1 MTNKRGI
8 SQTVSTLCILSL
20 LLIFGPLLGVSQA
33 QDLPPEVLRYAD
45 TILYNGQVLTM
56 DRDQPPI
63 TVVEAVA
70 IREGRIMA
78 VGDSDRILK
87 MAGPNTVTVDLQ
99 GKGVIPGVVDTHSHP
114 NNYTLR
120 HYRDEVTPAYIE
132 YLEEQNIRFATVR
145 WDSKETALA
154 DFKSVA
160 QSVPAGYWIYT
171 TSRLNPT
178 VLEETTRY
186 DLDEVTPDHPVY
198 VKIGNAQFGLANTR
212 MLDIVEETYG
222 QLPPGIMMDE
232 QGVPTG
238 RVYGGAGTL
247 IDQEISPQ
255 VPPEIL
261 APPFKK
267 ELEEWVAIGVTTLS
281 SRLKGSEINAY
292 GQLERAGELPLR
304 LGYSHEVGRD
314 NPFLERALKRYG
326 NLQGHGT
333 EWMWMI
339 GMTVGI
345 PDGTGPAGRVCTSM
359 KKKEMLPGDLWEEST
374 CHWELPG
381 FPGPETI
388 LAINRYGY
396 RVTGVHTFGDKAY
409 LMMLDAFAQANQE
422 KSIVGRRFALDHG
435 MMISPEVIEKSAQ
448 LGVIWS
454 LQTPQYYRHTATV
467 NRLFGEEPAQRWA
480 MPIKSL
486 IDAGVR
492 VTYGA
497 DTHDD
502 PQRQPMF
509 NLEVMVT
516 RVTKDG
522 QVFGSREKINRAQG
536 LLMMTRWGA
545 DYVLREDVLG
555 SLEPGKFA
563 DLVVLDKNPLDR
575 SLRDQDLSEIKVL
588 ATIIGGEVAY
598 GSLN

>member
-1 MTNKRGI
+1 
-8 SQTVSTLCILSL
+8 
-20 LLIFGPLLGVSQA
+20 
-33 QDLPPEVLRYAD
+33 
-45 TILYNGQVLTM
+45 
-56 DRDQPPI
+56 
-63 TVVEAVA
+63 
-70 IREGRIMA
+70 
-78 VGDSDRILK
+78 
-87 MAGPNTVTVDLQ
+87 
-99 GKGVIPGVVDTHSHP
+99 
-114 NNYTLR
+114 
-120 HYRDEVTPAYIE
+120 
-132 YLEEQNIRFATVR
+132 
-145 WDSKETALA
+145 
-154 DFKSVA
+154 
-160 QSVPAGYWIYT
+160 
-171 TSRLNPT
+171 
-178 VLEETTRY
+178 
-186 DLDEVTPDHPVY
+186 
-198 VKIGNAQFGLANTR
+198 
-212 MLDIVEETYG
+212 
-222 QLPPGIMMDE
+222 
-232 QGVPTG
+232 
-238 RVYGGAGTL
+238 
-247 IDQEISPQ
+247 
-255 VPPEIL
+255 
-261 APPFKK
+261 
-267 ELEEWVAIGVTTLS
+267 
-281 SRLKGSEINAY
+281 
-292 GQLERAGELPLR
+292 
-304 LGYSHEVGRD
+304 
-314 NPFLERALKRYG
+314 
-326 NLQGHGT
+326 
-333 EWMWMI
+333 
-339 GMTVGI
+339 
-345 PDGTGPAGRVCTSM
+345 M

-381 FPGPETI
+381 FPGPDIIST
-388 LAINRYGY
+388 ANRYGY

-422 KSIVGRRFALDHG
+422 KSIVGKRFALDHG

-522 QVFGSREKINRAQG
+522 QVFGSREKIDRANG

-575 SLRDQDLSEIKVL
+575 SVRDVDLSEIKVL